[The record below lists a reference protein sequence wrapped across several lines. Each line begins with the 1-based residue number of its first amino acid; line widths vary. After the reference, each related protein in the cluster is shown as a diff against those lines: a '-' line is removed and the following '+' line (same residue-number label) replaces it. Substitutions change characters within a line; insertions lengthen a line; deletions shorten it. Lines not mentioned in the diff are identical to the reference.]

1 MGPIDLKEVC
11 LLEIYRKYVRFM
23 FRNLI
28 FKILAVPFDI
38 HKFFKTR
45 GCLFSQQ
52 VSNLYNYLDDFTNWP
67 YFRPSPPPNVPF
79 IYGDHTH
86 SKAVAVPWINPLRG
100 YVQHF
105 PSLFKTPCKSLNSF
119 YISYCFSTR
128 SKFLLPCPP
137 KFQPALVVIIFLLHV
152 ISWETFNIDLETK
165 MKKDQI
171 VSILM

>member
-11 LLEIYRKYVRFM
+11 LLEIHRKYVKFM
-23 FRNLI
+23 L
-28 FKILAVPFDI
+28 ILAVPFDI

-67 YFRPSPPPNVPF
+67 YFRFSPPPNVPF
-79 IYGDHTH
+79 IYGKQS

-105 PSLFKTPCKSLNSF
+105 PSLYKTPCKSSNSF
-119 YISYCFSTR
+119 YISYCFSTG

-165 MKKDQI
+165 MKNDQI